1 MGVRGGSSPRVWGA
15 PERTRAGLRPIRL
28 IPTCVGSTVWHAH
41 HQQPEQAHP
50 HVCGEHAAASIMPSK
65 VIGSSPRVW
74 GARVAVELNAQA
86 GRLIPTCVGSTGFS
100 RPRIVS
106 HPAHPHVCGEHRSHR
121 RDSPSERGSS
131 PRVWG
136 AQLEGD
142 AFASAE
148 RLIPTCVGSTAAA
161 MMTWGSPTAHPHVC
175 GEHARQLLKQV
186 GNTGSSPRVWGA
198 PIDTLGKFFRYRL
211 IPTCV
216 GSTA

>member
-1 MGVRGGSSPRVWGA
+1 MWGA

-106 HPAHPHVCGEHRSHR
+106 HPAHPHVCGEHVASSRL
-121 RDSPSERGSS
+121 PSLVVGSS

-136 AQLEGD
+136 AQRG
-142 AFASAE
+142 ARNGQVTF
-148 RLIPTCVGSTAAA
+148 RLIPTCVGSTPSMYAAC
-161 MMTWGSPTAHPHVC
+161 SRSSAHPHVC
-175 GEHARQLLKQV
+175 GEH
-186 GNTGSSPRVWGA
+186 
-198 PIDTLGKFFRYRL
+198 LG
-211 IPTCV
+211 
-216 GSTA
+216 